1 MTIASDDEVRRRVE
15 ATLRRIT
22 DDVLGIPCA
31 TIQAARRVGDGL
43 ARTVAQPFVLVRS
56 VGQAIGAG
64 QPRPRPPIAVDRPVR
79 CAAAAAN

>member
-1 MTIASDDEVRRRVE
+1 M
-15 ATLRRIT
+15 RRIT

-64 QPRPRPPIAVDRPVR
+64 SLGLAAPIAVDRPVR
-79 CAAAAAN
+79 RAAAAAK